1 MPRQKR
7 RQERRYRAGQAEAA
21 VEIAVNCSSARVTQS
36 ERHSSSHKRRALR
49 RKVRADSKNHTYGRR
64 QRAQRQ
70 LLRPG
75 IVASLSSPLPPSKI
89 SGGVLYHE
97 RSEEHT
103 SELQSRLHLVCRLLL
118 EKKKTRYNTSV
129 RALDRHGDSVP
140 RPHQPPPAHSLSILP
155 VIPASRKLTP
165 ASWPCTSPRPSR
177 LAAV

>member
-97 RSEEHT
+97 RCRGHRSEEHT
-103 SELQSRLHLVCRLLL
+103 SELQSLTNLVCRLLL
-118 EKKKTRYNTSV
+118 EKKKKKYSQKTKQTNDMKIR
-129 RALDRHGDSVP
+129 
-140 RPHQPPPAHSLSILP
+140 
-155 VIPASRKLTP
+155 
-165 ASWPCTSPRPSR
+165 
-177 LAAV
+177 

>member
-1 MPRQKR
+1 MIRRPPRSTLFPYTTLFRSKHHRRRTKIQKAQYDARQLQDKERPAHEARCGWSGTRQLPKMPRQKR

-97 RSEEHT
+97 R
-103 SELQSRLHLVCRLLL
+103 CRGHA
-118 EKKKTRYNTSV
+118 KS
-129 RALDRHGDSVP
+129 G
-140 RPHQPPPAHSLSILP
+140 
-155 VIPASRKLTP
+155 
-165 ASWPCTSPRPSR
+165 
-177 LAAV
+177 